1 APEPVHRPA
10 DHGAGEAAVLRRNAS
25 DPDVVGVTIIAVELD
40 PVEQRARPVG
50 RLDRRGAVGDDNA
63 IGFEAANELVIPK
76 LEKLDRARCRRADRP
91 FMLPLAASP
100 STADEHL
107 DVQRTTSVL
116 LYQCIDKTII

>member
-1 APEPVHRPA
+1 MHRPI
-10 DHGAGEAAVLRRNAS
+10 DHRTGEAAVLRRNAS

-91 FMLPLAASP
+91 IMRPLAAPP
-100 STADEHL
+100 STADDNLAEP
-107 DVQRTTSVL
+107 RTSGGML
-116 LYQCIDKTII
+116 HPG